1 MSAAMKWVQD
11 SDSAYCASMQLAVDE
26 AILLAAEESGSNQR
40 LRVWEFDQP
49 TIVLGRSSKVDD
61 EVDRQRCEAEGI
73 SIQRRSSGG
82 ATVMGGP
89 GCLMYSVVLSF
100 DQNPGLQKIDQA
112 HLYVMDR
119 VLAAVQN
126 QVPDARHQGICD
138 LTWENRKFSGNSLR
152 IARRHLLYHG
162 TVLYDFDLNLLAKCL
177 DFAPRQPDYRQ
188 SRSHD
193 SFVTNVALNPM
204 GLANDL
210 RSQFKAQGEVSINDY
225 TTHAADLRT
234 QRYELDSW
242 RFRH

>member
-1 MSAAMKWVQD
+1 
-11 SDSAYCASMQLAVDE
+11 MQLAIDE
-26 AILLAAEESGSNQR
+26 AILLAAEDNGDQQR

-61 EVDRQRCEAEGI
+61 EVDRQKCEANGI

-89 GCLMYSVVLSF
+89 GCLMYSVLLSF
-100 DQNPGLQKIDQA
+100 QQNPTLQKIDQA
-112 HLYVMDR
+112 HLYVMNR

-126 QVPDARHQGICD
+126 QVPDALHQGICD
-138 LTWENRKFSGNSLR
+138 LTWKNRKFSGNSLR
-152 IARRHLLYHG
+152 IARQHLLYHG
-162 TVLYDFDLNLLAKCL
+162 TVLYDFDLELLASCL

-193 SFVTNVALNPM
+193 LFVTNVSLNPTM
-204 GLANDL
+204 LTSDL
-210 RSQFKAQGEVSINDY
+210 RSQFSATGAVSIDDY
-225 TTHAADLRT
+225 CDRALKLQAE
-234 QRYELDSW
+234 RYDLDSW

>member
-1 MSAAMKWVQD
+1 
-11 SDSAYCASMQLAVDE
+11 MQLAIDE
-26 AILLAAEESGSNQR
+26 AILLTAEELESCQR
-40 LRVWEFDQP
+40 IRVWEFDEP

-61 EVDRQRCEAEGI
+61 ELDRQRCEAKGV

-100 DQNPGLQKIDQA
+100 DENPSLQKIDQA
-112 HLYVMDR
+112 HLYVMER

-162 TVLYDFDLNLLAKCL
+162 TVLYDFDLDLLASCL

-193 SFVTNVALNPM
+193 SFVTNVSLNPTE
-204 GLANDL
+204 LAIDL
-210 RSQFKAQGEVSINDY
+210 RTQFEANGEVSIHDY
-225 TTHAADLRT
+225 TDRAAALQT